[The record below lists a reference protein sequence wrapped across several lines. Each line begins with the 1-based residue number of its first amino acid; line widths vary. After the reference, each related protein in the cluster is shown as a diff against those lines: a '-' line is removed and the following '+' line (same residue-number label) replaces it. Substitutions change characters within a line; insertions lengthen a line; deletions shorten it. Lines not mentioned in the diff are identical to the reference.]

1 MSQGDGASRRRCSWK
16 STKIK
21 EILKKES
28 ERKLTMKK
36 EPDLEIQSQDGIIPK
51 IQPIDSDT
59 VNINSE
65 LWELYI
71 RADDYDDLLIETE
84 KKYKKV
90 VLDVFNKPMLKEDPR
105 LDLLS
110 NNYFKLSQESK
121 FLCFIKKVFELNREK
136 CYIDL
141 GTFGNNQ
148 DLIEFLISQEKLF
161 DQIDKYIILKQIEIL
176 RKSKE
181 PIYLIDD
188 LNVLNMFFK
197 GFLRESLWS
206 SLYFNTVPLIIKTNY
221 DISIPL
227 IFQSEEDKK
236 VYEKIAHE
244 SGLFFL

>member
-1 MSQGDGASRRRCSWK
+1 
-16 STKIK
+16 
-21 EILKKES
+21 
-28 ERKLTMKK
+28 MKK
-36 EPDLEIQSQDGIIPK
+36 ETNLEIKFQDGVIPK

-65 LWELYI
+65 LWALYI
-71 RADDYDDLLIETE
+71 QAADYDELFIETE

-90 VLDVFNKPMLKEDPR
+90 ALDVFNKPMAKEDPR

-141 GTFGNNQ
+141 GVFGNNQ
-148 DLIEFLISQEKLF
+148 DLIEFMTSQEKYF
-161 DQIDKYIILKQIEIL
+161 DQIDKYILLNQIEIL
-176 RKSKE
+176 KNSKD
-181 PIYLIDD
+181 PIYLIDN

-197 GFLRESLWS
+197 CFLRESLWS

-227 IFQSEEDKK
+227 IFQNEADKK
-236 VYEKIAHE
+236 VYEKIANE
-244 SGLFFL
+244 SELFFL